1 MKTRKIILTVIATFI
16 VLVLPIAYFVKS
28 NNNTNDLSEI
38 NTSIKTYKVRFKSDR
53 GFGNDRF
60 DIYSFSLKSQDN
72 LKDFKQKNDELDQ
85 IYDNNFETIMVTE
98 QEKNNEMQE
107 LKADIEKLKNSK
119 HILYKFIENDGTKKL
134 YLYDKNANI
143 GYCMILTI

>member
-1 MKTRKIILTVIATFI
+1 M
-16 VLVLPIAYFVKS
+16 
-28 NNNTNDLSEI
+28 
-38 NTSIKTYKVRFKSDR
+38 
-53 GFGNDRF
+53 
-60 DIYSFSLKSQDN
+60 KSQDN

-85 IYDNNFETIMVTE
+85 IFDDNFGTMMITE

-107 LKADIEKLKNSK
+107 LKTDIEKLINSK
-119 HILYKFIENDGTKKL
+119 HILYKYIEKDGTKKL

>member
-1 MKTRKIILTVIATFI
+1 MKTRKIILMLMLAFI
-16 VLVLPIAYFVKS
+16 SVVLSIVYVARS
-28 NNNTNDLSEI
+28 NNNISDLSEMSS
-38 NTSIKTYKVRFKSDR
+38 SIEDYTIKFISDR

-85 IYDNNFETIMVTE
+85 IFDNHFETMMVSE
-98 QEKNNEMQE
+98 QEKNNKIQE

-119 HILYKFIENDGTKKL
+119 HILYKYIEKDGTKKL
-134 YLYDKNANI
+134 YLYDKNTNK

>member
-1 MKTRKIILTVIATFI
+1 MKTRKIILMLMLAFI
-16 VLVLPIAYFVKS
+16 SVVLSIVYVARS
-28 NNNTNDLSEI
+28 NKNISDLSEI
-38 NTSIKTYKVRFKSDR
+38 NSSIETYKVRFKSDR

-72 LKDFKQKNDELDQ
+72 LKDFRQKNDELDQ
-85 IYDNNFETIMVTE
+85 IFDNNFETMMVSE
-98 QEKNNEMQE
+98 QEKNNKIQE

-119 HILYKFIENDGTKKL
+119 HILYKYIEKDGTKKL
-134 YLYDKNANI
+134 YLYDKNTNK

>member
-1 MKTRKIILTVIATFI
+1 MKTRKIILMLMLAFI
-16 VLVLPIAYFVKS
+16 YVVLSIVYVARS
-28 NNNTNDLSEI
+28 NKNINDLSEMSS
-38 NTSIKTYKVRFKSDR
+38 SIEDYTIKFKSDR

-85 IYDNNFETIMVTE
+85 IFDNNFETMMVSE
-98 QEKNNEMQE
+98 QEKNNKIQE

-119 HILYKFIENDGTKKL
+119 HILYKYIEEDGTKKL
-134 YLYDKNANI
+134 YLYDKNTNK

>member
-1 MKTRKIILTVIATFI
+1 MKTRKIILMLMLAFI
-16 VLVLPIAYFVKS
+16 SVVLSIVYVARS
-28 NNNTNDLSEI
+28 NNNTSDLSEI
-38 NTSIKTYKVRFKSDR
+38 NSSIETYKVRFISDR

-85 IYDNNFETIMVTE
+85 IFDNHFEIMLITE

-107 LKADIEKLKNSK
+107 LKTDIEKLKNSK
-119 HILYKFIENDGTKKL
+119 HILYKYVEKDGTKKL
-134 YLYDKNANI
+134 YLYDKNANK

>member
-1 MKTRKIILTVIATFI
+1 MKTRKIILMLILAFIAVVLCI
-16 VLVLPIAYFVKS
+16 VYVAKS
-28 NNNTNDLSEI
+28 NKNISDLSEI
-38 NTSIKTYKVRFKSDR
+38 NSSIETYKVRFESDR

-60 DIYSFSLKSQDN
+60 DIYSFSLKGQDN
-72 LKDFKQKNDELDQ
+72 LKDFRQKNDELDQ
-85 IYDNNFETIMVTE
+85 IFDNNFETMMVSE
-98 QEKNNEMQE
+98 QEKNNQIQE

-119 HILYKFIENDGTKKL
+119 HILYKYIEKDGTKKL

>member
-16 VLVLPIAYFVKS
+16 VLVLPIAYFIKS
-28 NNNTNDLSEI
+28 NNNINDLSEI
-38 NTSIKTYKVRFKSDR
+38 NTSIKTYKVRFESDR

-60 DIYSFSLKSQDN
+60 DIYFFSLKSRDN

-85 IYDNNFETIMVTE
+85 IFDNNFETMMVSE
-98 QEKNNEMQE
+98 QEKNNEIQE

-119 HILYKFIENDGTKKL
+119 HILFKYIEKDGTKKL
-134 YLYDKNANI
+134 YLYDKKTNK
-143 GYCMILTI
+143 GYCMIMTI

>member
-16 VLVLPIAYFVKS
+16 VLVLPIAYFIKS
-28 NNNTNDLSEI
+28 NNNINDLSEI
-38 NTSIKTYKVRFKSDR
+38 NTSIKTYKVRFESDR

-72 LKDFKQKNDELDQ
+72 LKDFKQKNDELNQ
-85 IYDNNFETIMVTE
+85 IFDNNFETMMVSE
-98 QEKNNEMQE
+98 QEKNNEIQE

-119 HILYKFIENDGTKKL
+119 HILFKYIEKDGTKKL
-134 YLYDKNANI
+134 YLYDKNTNK
-143 GYCMILTI
+143 GYCMIMTI

>member
-1 MKTRKIILTVIATFI
+1 MKTRKIILMLMLAFI
-16 VLVLPIAYFVKS
+16 SVVLSIVYVAKS
-28 NNNTNDLSEI
+28 NKNISDLSEI
-38 NTSIKTYKVRFKSDR
+38 NSSIETYKVRFKIDR

-72 LKDFKQKNDELDQ
+72 LKDFRQKNDELDQ
-85 IYDNNFETIMVTE
+85 IFDNNFETMMVSE
-98 QEKNNEMQE
+98 QEKNNQIQE

-119 HILYKFIENDGTKKL
+119 HILYKYIEKDGTKKL
-134 YLYDKNANI
+134 YLYDKNANK

>member
-1 MKTRKIILTVIATFI
+1 MKTRKIILMLMLAFI
-16 VLVLPIAYFVKS
+16 SVVLSIVYVARS
-28 NNNTNDLSEI
+28 NNNTSDLSEMSS
-38 NTSIKTYKVRFKSDR
+38 SIEDYTIKFISDR

-85 IYDNNFETIMVTE
+85 IFDNHFEIMLITE

-107 LKADIEKLKNSK
+107 LKTDIEKLKNSK
-119 HILYKFIENDGTKKL
+119 HILYKYVEKDGTKKL
-134 YLYDKNANI
+134 YLYDKNANK

>member
-1 MKTRKIILTVIATFI
+1 MKTRKIILMLILASIAVVLCI
-16 VLVLPIAYFVKS
+16 VYVAKS
-28 NNNTNDLSEI
+28 NKNISDLSEMSS
-38 NTSIKTYKVRFKSDR
+38 SIEAYTIKFKSER

-72 LKDFKQKNDELDQ
+72 LKNFKQKNDELDQ
-85 IYDNNFETIMVTE
+85 IFDDNFETMMITE

-107 LKADIEKLKNSK
+107 LKTDIEKLKNSK
-119 HILYKFIENDGTKKL
+119 HILYMYIEKDGTKKL
-134 YLYDKNANI
+134 YLYDKNDNI

>member
-1 MKTRKIILTVIATFI
+1 MKTRKIILMLILAFIAV
-16 VLVLPIAYFVKS
+16 VLCIIYVAKS
-28 NNNTNDLSEI
+28 NKTISDLSEMSS
-38 NTSIKTYKVRFKSDR
+38 SIEDYTIKFKSDR

-72 LKDFKQKNDELDQ
+72 LKDFRQKNDELDQ
-85 IYDNNFETIMVTE
+85 IFDNNFETMMVSE
-98 QEKNNEMQE
+98 QEKNNQIQE

-119 HILYKFIENDGTKKL
+119 HILYKYIEEDGTKKL
-134 YLYDKNANI
+134 YLYDKNANK

>member
-1 MKTRKIILTVIATFI
+1 MKTRKIILMIILAFI
-16 VLVLPIAYFVKS
+16 SVVLSIVYVAKS
-28 NNNTNDLSEI
+28 NKNISDLSEI
-38 NTSIKTYKVRFKSDR
+38 NSSIKTYKVRFESDR

-72 LKDFKQKNDELDQ
+72 LKDFKQKNDELNQ
-85 IYDNNFETIMVTE
+85 IFDNNFETMMVSE
-98 QEKNNEMQE
+98 QEKNNQIQE

-119 HILYKFIENDGTKKL
+119 HILYKYVEKDGTKKL
-134 YLYDKNANI
+134 YLYDKNTNK

>member
-1 MKTRKIILTVIATFI
+1 MKTRKIILMLILAFIAV
-16 VLVLPIAYFVKS
+16 VLCIIYVAKS
-28 NNNTNDLSEI
+28 NKTISDLSEMSS
-38 NTSIKTYKVRFKSDR
+38 SIEDYTIKFKSDR

-72 LKDFKQKNDELDQ
+72 LKDFRQKNDELDQ
-85 IYDNNFETIMVTE
+85 IFDNNFETMMVSE
-98 QEKNNEMQE
+98 QEKNNQIQE

-119 HILYKFIENDGTKKL
+119 HILYKYIEEDGTKKL

>member
-1 MKTRKIILTVIATFI
+1 MKTRKIILMLMLAFI
-16 VLVLPIAYFVKS
+16 SVVLSIVYVARS
-28 NNNTNDLSEI
+28 NKNISDLSEMSS
-38 NTSIKTYKVRFKSDR
+38 SIEDYTIKFISDR

-85 IYDNNFETIMVTE
+85 IFDNNFETMMVSE
-98 QEKNNEMQE
+98 QEKNNKIQE
-107 LKADIEKLKNSK
+107 LKADIEKLKKSK
-119 HILYKFIENDGTKKL
+119 HILFKYVEKDGTKKL
-134 YLYDKNANI
+134 YLYDKNTNK

>member
-1 MKTRKIILTVIATFI
+1 MKTRKIILMIILAFI
-16 VLVLPIAYFVKS
+16 SVVLCIVYVARS
-28 NNNTNDLSEI
+28 NKNINDLSEMSS
-38 NTSIKTYKVRFKSDR
+38 SIEDYTIKFKSDR

-72 LKDFKQKNDELDQ
+72 LKDFRQKNDELDQ
-85 IYDNNFETIMVTE
+85 IFDNHFETMMVSE
-98 QEKNNEMQE
+98 QEKNNQIQE

-119 HILYKFIENDGTKKL
+119 HILYKYIEKDGTKKL
-134 YLYDKNANI
+134 YLYDKNTNK

>member
-1 MKTRKIILTVIATFI
+1 MKTRKIILMLILAFIAI
-16 VLVLPIAYFVKS
+16 VLCIVYVAKS
-28 NNNTNDLSEI
+28 NKNISDLSEI
-38 NTSIKTYKVRFKSDR
+38 SSSIEAYTIEFKSDR

-85 IYDNNFETIMVTE
+85 IYDDNFETMMITE

-119 HILYKFIENDGTKKL
+119 HILYMYNEKDGTKKL
-134 YLYDKNANI
+134 YLYDKNANK
-143 GYCMILTI
+143 GYCMISTI

>member
-1 MKTRKIILTVIATFI
+1 MKTRKIILMLILAFIAVVLCI
-16 VLVLPIAYFVKS
+16 VYVAKS
-28 NNNTNDLSEI
+28 NKNISDLSEI

-85 IYDNNFETIMVTE
+85 IFDNNFETIMITE
-98 QEKNNEMQE
+98 QEKNNQIQE

-119 HILYKFIENDGTKKL
+119 HILYKYIEKDGTKKL
-134 YLYDKNANI
+134 YLYDKNANK

>member
-1 MKTRKIILTVIATFI
+1 MKTRKIILMIMLAFI
-16 VLVLPIAYFVKS
+16 SVVLSIVYVAKS
-28 NNNTNDLSEI
+28 NKNVSDLSEMSS
-38 NTSIKTYKVRFKSDR
+38 SIEAYTIKFKSER

-72 LKDFKQKNDELDQ
+72 LKNFKQKNDELDQ
-85 IYDNNFETIMVTE
+85 IYDDNFETMMVSE
-98 QEKNNEMQE
+98 QEKNNEMQK

-119 HILYKFIENDGTKKL
+119 HILYKYIEKDGTKKL
-134 YLYDKNANI
+134 YLYDKNANK

>member
-1 MKTRKIILTVIATFI
+1 MKTRKIILMIMLAFI
-16 VLVLPIAYFVKS
+16 SVVLSIVYVAKS
-28 NNNTNDLSEI
+28 NKNISDLSEI
-38 NTSIKTYKVRFKSDR
+38 NTSIKTYNVRFESDR

-85 IYDNNFETIMVTE
+85 IFDNNFETMMVSE
-98 QEKNNEMQE
+98 QEKNNEIQE

-119 HILYKFIENDGTKKL
+119 HILYKYIEKDGTKKL
-134 YLYDKNANI
+134 YLYDKNTNK

>member
-1 MKTRKIILTVIATFI
+1 MKTRKIILMIMLAFI
-16 VLVLPIAYFVKS
+16 SVVLCIVYVAKS
-28 NNNTNDLSEI
+28 NKNVSDLSEMSS
-38 NTSIKTYKVRFKSDR
+38 SIEAYTIKFKSER

-72 LKDFKQKNDELDQ
+72 LKNFKQKNDELDQ
-85 IYDNNFETIMVTE
+85 IYDDNFETMMITE
-98 QEKNNEMQE
+98 QEKNNKMQE

-119 HILYKFIENDGTKKL
+119 HILFKYIEKDGTKKL
-134 YLYDKNANI
+134 YLYDKNDNI

>member
-1 MKTRKIILTVIATFI
+1 MIATFI
-16 VLVLPIAYFVKS
+16 VLVLPIAYFIKS
-28 NNNTNDLSEI
+28 NNNINDLSEI
-38 NTSIKTYKVRFKSDR
+38 NTSIKTYKVRFESDS

-72 LKDFKQKNDELDQ
+72 LKDFRQKNDELDQ
-85 IYDNNFETIMVTE
+85 IFDNHFETMMVSE
-98 QEKNNEMQE
+98 QEKNNQIQE

-119 HILYKFIENDGTKKL
+119 HIIYKYIEKDGTKKL
-134 YLYDKNANI
+134 YLYDKNANK

>member
-1 MKTRKIILTVIATFI
+1 MKTRKIILMLMLAFI
-16 VLVLPIAYFVKS
+16 SVVLSIVYVAKS
-28 NNNTNDLSEI
+28 NKNISDLSEI
-38 NTSIKTYKVRFKSDR
+38 NSSIETYKVRFKSDR

-72 LKDFKQKNDELDQ
+72 LKDFRQKSDELDQ
-85 IYDNNFETIMVTE
+85 IFDNNFETMMVSE
-98 QEKNNEMQE
+98 QEKNNQIQE

-119 HILYKFIENDGTKKL
+119 HILYKYIEKDGTKKL
-134 YLYDKNANI
+134 YLYDKNTNK

>member
-1 MKTRKIILTVIATFI
+1 MKTRKIILMLMLAFI
-16 VLVLPIAYFVKS
+16 SVVLSIVYVARS
-28 NNNTNDLSEI
+28 NKNISDLSEMSS
-38 NTSIKTYKVRFKSDR
+38 SIEDYTIKFISDR
-53 GFGNDRF
+53 GLGNDRF

-85 IYDNNFETIMVTE
+85 IFDNNFETMMVSE
-98 QEKNNEMQE
+98 QEKNNKIQE

-119 HILYKFIENDGTKKL
+119 HILYKYIEKDGTKKL
-134 YLYDKNANI
+134 YLYDKNTNK